1 MRRGFTLIE
10 LLVVLAIIAVMVSI
24 AIASVTGG
32 REAAH
37 VRDASRAVLQMSRYA
52 TSLTLLRQKPVVVTY
67 RKHRI
72 DVQISGD
79 MISVEDIGQPAAPIY
94 MEVDGEEIDQSPFQ
108 TEDGDDEDVRNGPA
122 PVVVTKAKSKKSG
135 GDLAAEKAALFFT
148 RSILDPEEL
157 AKEDASREFEDV
169 WFTVE
174 VLGEDGKP
182 LEPDQALAMSLPQP
196 RPPSEEQDEE
206 EDDRKGKTR
215 RTLEEEDEDIPI
227 SITYESNGNCTP
239 YRVIVRSVG
248 ESEDAE
254 GAVVSISRSGKPQ
267 IEDEDEWRRRR
278 R

>member
-52 TSLTLLRQKPVVVTY
+52 SSLTLLRQKPVVVTY
-67 RKHRI
+67 RRHRI
-72 DVQISGD
+72 DVQLSGD
-79 MISVEDIGQPAAPIY
+79 SVTEEDVGQPAAPIY
-94 MEVDGEEIDQSPFQ
+94 MEVDGEEIDQNPFQ
-108 TEDGDDEDVRNGPA
+108 PEDGEEDVREGPA
-122 PVVVTKAKSKKSG
+122 VVVTKSQSTKSG
-135 GDLAAEKAALFFT
+135 GDSAAEKTALFFT

-182 LEPDQALAMSLPQP
+182 LEPDQALALSLPQP
-196 RPPSEEQDEE
+196 RPPSGEQEE
-206 EDDRKGKTR
+206 EDDDDRKGKSR
-215 RTLEEEDEDIPI
+215 SKLAEEEDIPI

-248 ESEDAE
+248 EGEDAE
-254 GAVVSISRSGKPQ
+254 GAVVSISRSGRPQ
-267 IEDEDEWRRRR
+267 IEDEDEWRGRKR
-278 R
+278 

>member
-10 LLVVLAIIAVMVSI
+10 LLVVLAIVAVMVSI
-24 AIASVTGG
+24 AVASVTGG
-32 REAAH
+32 RDAAH

-52 TSLTLLRQKPVVVTY
+52 SSLTLLRQRPVVVTY
-67 RKHRI
+67 RRHRI

-79 MISVEDIGQPAAPIY
+79 FVSEEDVGSPAAPIY
-94 MEVDGEEIDQSPFQ
+94 MEVDGQEIDQAPLR
-108 TEDGDDEDVRNGPA
+108 EDDVERDETGA
-122 PVVVTKAKSKKSG
+122 AVVSKAGSKSG
-135 GDLAAEKAALFFT
+135 GDSAAEKTALFFT

-157 AKEDASREFEDV
+157 AKEDAFREFEDV

-182 LEPDQALAMSLPQP
+182 LELDQAITVSLPQP
-196 RPPSEEQDEE
+196 RPPSSPKEGA
-206 EDDRKGKTR
+206 DDDDGDRGAR
-215 RTLEEEDEDIPI
+215 PRLGSDEDEDIPI

-239 YRVIVRSVG
+239 YRVIVRSA
-248 ESEDAE
+248 SEGADSE

-267 IEDEDEWRRRR
+267 IEEEDEWRRRR

>member
-10 LLVVLAIIAVMVSI
+10 LLVVLAIIAVIVSI

-52 TSLTLLRQKPVVVTY
+52 SSLTLLRQKPVVVTY
-67 RKHRI
+67 RRHRI

-79 MISVEDIGQPAAPIY
+79 SVSEEDVGSPAAPIY
-94 MEVDGEEIDQSPFQ
+94 LEVDGQEIEQSPARLG
-108 TEDGDDEDVRNGPA
+108 EEEGMEGGAGRGS
-122 PVVVTKAKSKKSG
+122 KAG
-135 GDLAAEKAALFFT
+135 GDSAAEKTALFFT

-157 AKEDASREFEDV
+157 AKEDAFREFEDV

-174 VLGEDGKP
+174 VLGEDGEP
-182 LEPDQALAMSLPQP
+182 LDTDLALAASLPQP
-196 RPPSEEQDEE
+196 RPPSDVKEGDDEDGDGRRRRSE
-206 EDDRKGKTR
+206 GEIDD
-215 RTLEEEDEDIPI
+215 DIPI

-248 ESEDAE
+248 EAEDAE